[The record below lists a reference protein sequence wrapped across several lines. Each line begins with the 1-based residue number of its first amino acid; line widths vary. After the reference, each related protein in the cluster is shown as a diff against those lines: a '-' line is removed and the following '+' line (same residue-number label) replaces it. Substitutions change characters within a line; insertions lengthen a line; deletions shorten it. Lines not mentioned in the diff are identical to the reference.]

1 MYIEYI
7 PIMTDQQPDLLTFI
21 QTIHTCPDIWDQL
34 QTIINNRNNQHR
46 MGDVNLLLF
55 SYSSVDSSIIDRL
68 LDGMDVSDFQ
78 QVIDAGIRD
87 RDRQR
92 REQQTRLNEAR
103 ATKTGNTKRTGGKK
117 KTGKKRKNRQ
127 RRTTSRK

>member
-1 MYIEYI
+1 
-7 PIMTDQQPDLLTFI
+7 MTDQQPDLLTFI